1 MTTKNLTTTGTSSY
15 KPSYGGAVYLTF
27 GESQIM
33 LTTADIT
40 IPKFAYVS
48 ESFYTA
54 VSLGQ
59 LNVALNTIL
68 TKFSDVSGVDVTS
81 VTDKIKS
88 LSNLPILKQ
97 ILTAELVITEFVV
110 QPPTTAAAKDDLYS
124 FGMGLRLTQDNKL
137 GPITLDGVAFNI
149 KLTQIQTP

>member
-1 MTTKNLTTTGTSSY
+1 MTSKNLTTTGTSNY

-40 IPKFAYVS
+40 IPKFSYVS

-59 LNVALNTIL
+59 IKDALNTIL
-68 TKFSDVSGVDVTS
+68 AKFSDISGVDVTS
-81 VTDKIKS
+81 VTEKIKS
-88 LSNLPILKQ
+88 LSNLPVLGQ
-97 ILTAELVITEFVV
+97 ILNSDLVITEFIV
-110 QPPTTAAAKDDLYS
+110 QPPSTATAKDDLYS
-124 FGMGLRLTQDNKL
+124 FGMGLRLTKDNKL
-137 GPITLDGVAFNI
+137 GPITLDGIAFNI
-149 KLTQIQTP
+149 KLTQTQTA